1 MISMIEDNAEFR
13 QHYALGL
20 EKDRLAAGAGLL
32 ERLRTEEII
41 RRHLPGPGAL
51 VLDVGGGPG
60 VYATWLAREG
70 YTVHLVDPMPLHLE
84 QAEESSRR
92 QSRTP
97 LAGVSLGDARSLAW
111 PDGSAEV
118 VLLLGPLY
126 HLTAREDRV
135 DALMEARR
143 VLSPGSV
150 LFTAAIS
157 RFASLL
163 DGLARHV
170 LDDPTFAAIVERDLA
185 EGQHRN
191 PSDRPDYFTTAYF
204 HRPDELEAEV
214 VEAGFE
220 PPQVLGVEGPM
231 WLLSNLDH
239 HLGDLERRE
248 RLLAALRRVE
258 AEPSLLGASAHLLA
272 VARRP

>member
-1 MISMIEDNAEFR
+1 MIDGADFR
-13 QHYALGL
+13 RHYAFGL

-41 RRHLPGPGAL
+41 RRHLPRPGAL

-70 YTVHLVDPMPLHLE
+70 YTVHLIDPVAVHLE
-84 QAEESSRR
+84 QAEEASRR

-97 LAGVSLGDARSLAW
+97 LAGVHLGDARHLAW
-111 PDGSAEV
+111 PDGSVEV

-126 HLTAREDRV
+126 HLTVREDRLR
-135 DALMEARR
+135 ALQEAAR
-143 VLSPGSV
+143 VLAPGGV
-150 LFTAAIS
+150 MFVAAIS

-163 DGLARHV
+163 DGFARQ
-170 LDDPTFAAIVERDLA
+170 LLGDPTFAAIVERDLA

-191 PSDRPDYFTTAYF
+191 PTERPDYFTTAYF
-204 HRPDELEAEV
+204 HHPGELRAELF
-214 VEAGFE
+214 EAGLA
-220 PPQVLGVEGPM
+220 PPEVLAVEGPL
-231 WLLSNLDH
+231 WLLPSLDH
-239 HLGDLERRE
+239 DLGDFERRE
-248 RLLAALRRVE
+248 RLLASLRRIE

-272 VARRP
+272 IARRR

>member
-1 MISMIEDNAEFR
+1 MIDDNGELR

-41 RRHLPGPGAL
+41 RRHLPRPGAM

-70 YTVHLVDPMPLHLE
+70 YTVHLVDPVPLHLE
-84 QAEESSRR
+84 QAEESSR

-97 LAGVSLGDARSLAW
+97 LAGVHLGDARQLAW
-111 PDGSAEV
+111 LDGSAEV

-126 HLTAREDRV
+126 HLTARQDRLR
-135 DALMEARR
+135 ALREAAR
-143 VLSPGSV
+143 VLAPGGV
-150 LFTAAIS
+150 IFVAAIC

-163 DGLARHV
+163 DGLARQL

-191 PSDRPDYFTTAYF
+191 PSDRADYFTTAYF
-204 HRPDELEAEV
+204 HLPDELRAEV
-214 VEAGFE
+214 VEAGFA
-220 PPQVLGVEGPM
+220 PPQVLAVEGPL
-231 WLLSNLDH
+231 WLMSNLEQ
-239 HLGDLERRE
+239 HLSDVKRRE
-248 RLLAALRRVE
+248 RLLAALRRIE
-258 AEPSLLGASAHLLA
+258 AEPTLVGASAHLLA